1 MKKLS
6 LIASVLF
13 ITASLFS
20 CGKGGN
26 SKYPGYDKVEE
37 GLYINILS
45 KNETAKAVE
54 VGDIITMNMSYA
66 NQDDSVLFDTQL
78 NGQPV
83 QMRADSAKYIG
94 DISGAF
100 LMLHE
105 GDSANIIVSADS
117 FFVNTAGMQELP
129 PFIDSGS
136 VLKFN
141 VHLVKVQ
148 SLEELQADQSAQN
161 AELEAAEMQ
170 QLNEYLTTEGI
181 DAAPTPSGLIFISKK
196 EGTGKQAE
204 AGQTVKVNYEG
215 MLLDGTYFDT
225 SIEEVAKSN
234 GLYDERRTYEPF
246 QFTLGQGQVIK
257 GWDEGIA
264 MMKVG
269 GKARLIIPSNI
280 AYGANPRPGGPIKPF
295 STLIFDVELVDIVE

>member
-6 LIASVLF
+6 LSVSVLF
-13 ITASLFS
+13 LTAALFS

-26 SKYPGYDKVEE
+26 SEYPGFEKIEE
-37 GLYINILS
+37 GLYINFLS
-45 KNETAKAVE
+45 KNESAKAVE
-54 VGDIITMNMSYA
+54 VGDIITMDMTYSTE
-66 NQDDSVLFDTQL
+66 DDSVLFETAS

-83 QMRADSAKYIG
+83 QMRADTAKYTG

-100 LMLHE
+100 LMMHE
-105 GDSANIIVSADS
+105 GDSAKLIVSADS
-117 FFVNTAGMQELP
+117 FFMNTAGMQELP
-129 PFIDSGS
+129 PFIDSAS
-136 VLKFN
+136 MLNFT
-141 VHLVKVQ
+141 VHISKIQ
-148 SLEELQADQSAQN
+148 TLEELQAEQSSKN
-161 AELEAAEMQ
+161 AEMQAAEMQ
-170 QLNEYLTTEGI
+170 QLSEYLSSEGI
-181 DAAPTPSGLIFISKK
+181 TANPTASGLIFISKK
-196 EGTGKQAE
+196 KGSGKQAE

-225 SIEEVAKSN
+225 SVEEVAKAN
-234 GLYDERRTYEPF
+234 GLYNEQRSYEPF
-246 QFTLGQGQVIK
+246 EFTLGQGQVIK

>member
-6 LIASVLF
+6 LSVSVLF
-13 ITASLFS
+13 LTAALFS

-26 SKYPGYDKVEE
+26 SEYPGFEKIEE
-37 GLYINILS
+37 GLYINFLS
-45 KNETAKAVE
+45 KNESAKAVE
-54 VGDIITMNMSYA
+54 VGDIITMDMTYSTE
-66 NQDDSVLFDTQL
+66 DDSVLFETAS

-83 QMRADSAKYIG
+83 QMRADTAKYTG

-100 LMLHE
+100 LMMHE
-105 GDSANIIVSADS
+105 GDSAKLIVSADS
-117 FFVNTAGMQELP
+117 FFMNTAGMQELP
-129 PFIDSGS
+129 PFIDSAS
-136 VLKFN
+136 MLNFT
-141 VHLVKVQ
+141 VHISKIQ
-148 SLEELQADQSAQN
+148 TLEELQAEQSSKN
-161 AELEAAEMQ
+161 AEMQAAEMQ
-170 QLNEYLTTEGI
+170 QLSEYLSSEGI
-181 DAAPTPSGLIFISKK
+181 TASPTASGLIFISKK
-196 EGTGKQAE
+196 KGSGKQAE

-225 SIEEVAKSN
+225 SVEEVAKAN
-234 GLYDERRTYEPF
+234 GLYNEQRSYEPF
-246 QFTLGQGQVIK
+246 EFTLGQGQVIK